1 VTPIFLAEVEL
12 NLLQLA
18 GYRARHRFQMSIYK
32 VIHMRVST
40 AVPEWVQFCQ
50 PLYLKRLVVGFTLLD
65 AKRQFTMVPTVE
77 LLLNAMGRNTFGQF
91 GLAC

>member
-1 VTPIFLAEVEL
+1 
-12 NLLQLA
+12 
-18 GYRARHRFQMSIYK
+18 
-32 VIHMRVST
+32 
-40 AVPEWVQFCQ
+40 
-50 PLYLKRLVVGFTLLD
+50 LYLKRLVVGFTLLD